1 MEMPW
6 IFLVLDPY
14 LIWGYRLTGQATLNF
29 ILGTAVLV
37 ACSLVLGE
45 ISTLLASRAIRKH
58 ADQIRGEASRFHQIS
73 MDALAAGDRKTYQA
87 TNELANEAFGKTF
100 YVQVAQS
107 GAFFWP
113 GVFALAWMQYRF
125 FEVELPLPFVGFSL
139 GYIGVFIIIYVA
151 AYFPFKRVKRRLP
164 YFRHHPEG
172 VKTNPVDQATPP
184 LASGAA
190 TPARDR

>member
-1 MEMPW
+1 MPW

-37 ACSLVLGE
+37 ACSLLLGE
-45 ISTLLASRAIRKH
+45 ISAFLASRAIRKY
-58 ADQIRGEASRFHQIS
+58 ADQIRGEASRYQQIS
-73 MDALAAGDRKTYQA
+73 LDALAAGDRKTYQA

-113 GVFALAWMQYRF
+113 AVFALAWLQYRF
-125 FEVELPLPFVGFSL
+125 FEVEFPLPLVGFPL
-139 GYIGVFIIIYVA
+139 GYIGVFILIYILI
-151 AYFPFKRVKRRLP
+151 YLGWKRVKARFFHGRRGRETLNSGRGTLLEP
-164 YFRHHPEG
+164 GKE
-172 VKTNPVDQATPP
+172 KPV
-184 LASGAA
+184 LF
-190 TPARDR
+190 

>member
-29 ILGTAVLV
+29 ILGTAILV
-37 ACSLVLGE
+37 DCSLLLGE
-45 ISTLLASRAIRKH
+45 ISAFLASRAIRKH
-58 ADQIRGEASRFHQIS
+58 ADRIRGEAARYQQIS

-107 GAFFWP
+107 GAFLWP

-125 FEVELPLPFVGFSL
+125 FEVEFPLPFVGVSL
-139 GYIGVFIIIYVA
+139 GYSGVFILIYILA
-151 AYFPFKRVKRRLP
+151 FLGWKRIKARLP
-164 YFRHHPEG
+164 RGRRVRETLNSGRGTLLEPGKE
-172 VKTNPVDQATPP
+172 KPAP
-184 LASGAA
+184 LI
-190 TPARDR
+190 P

>member
-14 LIWGYRLTGQATLNF
+14 LIWGYRLTGHAGLNF
-29 ILGTAVLV
+29 FLGTVLLV
-37 ACSLVLGE
+37 AFSLLLAE
-45 ISTLLASRAIRKH
+45 TSSFLASRAIRKY
-58 ADQIRGEASRFHQIS
+58 AGRIRAEASRYHQLS

-113 GVFALAWMQYRF
+113 AVFALAWMQYRF
-125 FEVELPLPFVGFSL
+125 FEVEFPLPFVGFSL
-139 GYIGVFIIIYVA
+139 GYSGVFILIYILA
-151 AYFPFKRVKRRLP
+151 LLGWKRVKARLP
-164 YFRHHPEG
+164 FGRRVRETLNSGQGSLLEPGKE
-172 VKTNPVDQATPP
+172 KPAP
-184 LASGAA
+184 LI
-190 TPARDR
+190 T